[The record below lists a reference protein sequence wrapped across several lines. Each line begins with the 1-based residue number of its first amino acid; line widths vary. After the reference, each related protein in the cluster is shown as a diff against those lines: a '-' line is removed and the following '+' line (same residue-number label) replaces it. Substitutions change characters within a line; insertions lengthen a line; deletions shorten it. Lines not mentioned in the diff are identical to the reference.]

1 MSLDPA
7 RTEPSSRRPEAPGVI
22 GFAGPH
28 VLVGAPGWPVVGLT
42 VAHAETG
49 VAIIKPTGH
58 AAANLVGTFAFLDPP
73 GVSFCRSEPGA
84 EIRARHGREDLLLV
98 VHRPAAVGGHVGW
111 VVSRDEQRVDV
122 AGGDRQAEAVADESH
137 RAVGVGARQLA
148 QAADSLARLLRGPA
162 Y

>member
-98 VHRPAAVGGHVGW
+98 VHRPAAVGGHVGGRGR
-111 VVSRDEQRVDV
+111 RDERGVGVARVGRQARGV
-122 AGGDRQAEAVADESH
+122 AGAYE
-137 RAVGVGARQLA
+137 RASGVRA
-148 QAADSLARLLRGPA
+148 
-162 Y
+162 